1 VTDPWFLLYIFLY
14 LGASGKDLLDFVLEK
29 GTFERWWNSQRMW
42 MISGVTCFLFGCL
55 EYALSSLGIAVAG
68 FNVTSKVQ
76 DDELKKRY
84 DQGVFE
90 FGVASPMFV
99 PLTMA
104 AIINLISFV
113 VGFMGILTRGMVT
126 MEGLI
131 LQILLSGFVMM
142 NCWPIYEAMVFRSD
156 KGRMPTKTTLT
167 AAFLVAF
174 LYIIVSIL

>member
-1 VTDPWFLLYIFLY
+1 MFLF
-14 LGASGKDLLDFVLEK
+14 LGANAKDLLDFLLEK

-42 MISGVTCFLFGCL
+42 MISGVTCFLFACV
-55 EYALSSLGIAVAG
+55 EYTLSSLGIAVAG

-99 PLTMA
+99 TLTMA
-104 AIINLISFV
+104 AIINLVSFIT
-113 VGFMGILTRGMVT
+113 GLIGILTKGMFN

-131 LQILLSGFVMM
+131 LQILLSGFVVM
-142 NCWPIYEAMVFRSD
+142 NCWPIYEAMVFRTD

-167 AAFLVAF
+167 ATFLVAF
-174 LYIIVSIL
+174 LCIIVSIFLKM